1 MRNCFQNKVSN
12 LLINSLDID
21 NILDNNAEKIF
32 FKNISV
38 SNQSNAQISE
48 NSKGKNKN
56 KLADYLK
63 NGCLDYSLDS
73 NSNSNLE
80 EKPKSINEQK
90 KHKKQN
96 FILKSELFNS
106 PDITK
111 KNQSEKILPKSPVL
125 K

>member
-1 MRNCFQNKVSN
+1 MAVSLKQYTIFLKITWLCFST
-12 LLINSLDID
+12 
-21 NILDNNAEKIF
+21 

-96 FILKSELFNS
+96 FIVYGIGM
-106 PDITK
+106 PWV
-111 KNQSEKILPKSPVL
+111 KNL
-125 K
+125 